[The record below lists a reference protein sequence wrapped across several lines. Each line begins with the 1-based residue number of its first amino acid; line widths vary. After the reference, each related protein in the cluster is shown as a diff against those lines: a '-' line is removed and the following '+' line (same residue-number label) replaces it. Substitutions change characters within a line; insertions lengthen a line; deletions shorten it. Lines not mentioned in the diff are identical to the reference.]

1 MNFFFDE
8 NLSPQV
14 APAVSILHRNFH
26 PEDNFFAFRDLYPL
40 GTADVVWI
48 QDLGQ
53 RGGLWTVV
61 TKDQM
66 SETPEWSL
74 VQSSGFFWFFLD
86 RGWGNLP
93 YWIIAWRLVRAWPG
107 IVRAAGGTVD
117 GRTAEPVPDTGNR
130 IFSVNPESEIQPRLG
145 RA

>member
-8 NLSPQV
+8 NLSPELTQ
-14 APAVSILHRNFH
+14 AIGILHRKV
-26 PEDNFFAFRDLYPL
+26 PSDDVVFALRDLYPL
-40 GTADVVWI
+40 GTDDDIWI
-48 QDLGQ
+48 PGLGQ

-66 SETPEWSL
+66 DKDREWSL
-74 VQSSGFFWFFLD
+74 VEASGFFWFFLD
-86 RGWGNLP
+86 RRWGNAP
-93 YWIIAWRLVRAWPG
+93 YWDIAWWLVRSWPG
-107 IVRAAGGTVD
+107 IVRATGGTVD
-117 GRTAEPVPDTGNR
+117 DRPAEPVPAAANR

>member
-8 NLSPQV
+8 NLSPELTQ
-14 APAVSILHRNFH
+14 AIGILHRKS
-26 PEDNFFAFRDLYPL
+26 PSDDAVFALRDLYPL
-40 GTADVVWI
+40 GTDDVVWI
-48 QDLGQ
+48 PDLG
-53 RGGLWTVV
+53 RHGELWTVV

-66 SETPEWSL
+66 SQPQEWEL
-74 VQSSGFFWFFLD
+74 VQASGFLWFFLD
-86 RGWGNLP
+86 RHWGNAP
-93 YWIIAWRLVRAWPG
+93 YWEIAWQLVRAWPG

-117 GRTAEPVPDTGNR
+117 DRPAEPIPAAANR

>member
-8 NLSPQV
+8 NLSPELTR
-14 APAVSILHRNFH
+14 AIGILHRKF
-26 PEDNFFAFRDLYPL
+26 PTDDVIFALRDLYPL
-40 GTADVVWI
+40 GTDDVVWI
-48 QDLGQ
+48 PGLGQ

-66 SETPEWSL
+66 DKEPEWSL
-74 VQSSGFFWFFLD
+74 VQDSGFFWFFLD
-86 RGWGNLP
+86 RRWGNLP
-93 YWIIAWRLVRAWPG
+93 YWIIAWRLVRAWPEIIRVMG
-107 IVRAAGGTVD
+107 LEYPAA
-117 GRTAEPVPDTGNR
+117 ASR

>member
-8 NLSPQV
+8 NLSPELTR
-14 APAVSILHRNFH
+14 AIGILHRKF
-26 PEDNFFAFRDLYPL
+26 PTDDVIFALRDLYPL
-40 GTADVVWI
+40 GTDDDVWI
-48 QDLGQ
+48 PDLGQ

-66 SETPEWSL
+66 SQPQVWAL
-74 VQSSGFFWFFLD
+74 VQASGFFWFFLD
-86 RGWGNLP
+86 RRWGNLP
-93 YWIIAWRLVRAWPG
+93 YWIIAWRLVRAWPEIIRVMG
-107 IVRAAGGTVD
+107 LDYPGAAS
-117 GRTAEPVPDTGNR
+117 R